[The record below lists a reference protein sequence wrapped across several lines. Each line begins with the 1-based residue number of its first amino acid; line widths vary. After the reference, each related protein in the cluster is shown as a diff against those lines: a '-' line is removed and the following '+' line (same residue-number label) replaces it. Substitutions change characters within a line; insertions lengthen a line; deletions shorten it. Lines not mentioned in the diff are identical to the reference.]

1 MFRLNYLSQHYMNNK
16 IKKNTFN
23 EYFEEISSRLGVR
36 KTSFKK
42 IFNYLDNLPDPII
55 IVETGCLR
63 IKDNFEGDGQST
75 LLFDNYT
82 QFRGN
87 KSKVYTVD
95 INPVATKNCSEVVSK
110 NVNITTG
117 DSVGYLNELKKKFYD
132 QKINVSL
139 FYLDS
144 FDLNWRAPEESS
156 QHHLKE
162 LVSIKKILQKD
173 TLVVVDDSPITGYLQ
188 ESDIKKGNLDF
199 VPIGLVP
206 KPSISGKGSLVHQ
219 YAMHTGAKLL
229 FSNYQTGWIGFN

>member
-1 MFRLNYLSQHYMNNK
+1 MLWFDGDSL
-16 IKKNTFN
+16 
-23 EYFEEISSRLGVR
+23 
-36 KTSFKK
+36 KK
-42 IFNYLDNLPDPII
+42 IIPSNGKHDL
-55 IVETGCLR
+55 
-63 IKDNFEGDGQST
+63 
-75 LLFDNYT
+75 
-82 QFRGN
+82 
-87 KSKVYTVD
+87 KSRTERY
-95 INPVATKNCSEVVSK
+95 
-110 NVNITTG
+110 
-117 DSVGYLNELKKKFYD
+117 KKMIQIAKFAYD

-188 ESDIKKGNLDF
+188 ESNVKKGNLDF

-206 KPSISGKGSLVHQ
+206 KPTISGKGSLVHQ